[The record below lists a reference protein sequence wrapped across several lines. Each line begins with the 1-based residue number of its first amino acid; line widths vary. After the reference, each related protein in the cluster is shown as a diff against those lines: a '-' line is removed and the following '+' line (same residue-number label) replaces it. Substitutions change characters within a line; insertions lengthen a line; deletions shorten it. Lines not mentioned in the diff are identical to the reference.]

1 MFGCVPGLLGF
12 LFSVFFVCKLVL
24 IRPILGG
31 LISPFPYWI
40 LIHHVQQLD
49 ENSLLQRRL
58 QNLLTITAVVLAG
71 CRSAVGPVVG
81 FVCFPCLHCILC
93 LQGILRSV
101 WLYSV
106 CRFNFC
112 TATVVCYVSFPLC
125 VCAFL
130 VGGPRMGF
138 GLGERSLGTSSFV
151 LGCGLSSF
159 ASCPS
164 AA

>member
-1 MFGCVPGLLGF
+1 MLHI
-12 LFSVFFVCKLVL
+12 FVCKLVL

-106 CRFNFC
+106 CRCNFC

-125 VCAFL
+125 VCVL
-130 VGGPRMGF
+130 SLSEVPEW
-138 GLGERSLGTSSFV
+138 GLGSGSGRWALLRLYWAADCRLSL
-151 LGCGLSSF
+151 L
-159 ASCPS
+159 ASL
-164 AA
+164 